1 MSFSTI
7 IYVAMGGA
15 IGAVGRFAV
24 VSFVGNLAHAGGTSF
39 PFGTMVVNVLGSF
52 ILGALVEFSALAWSP
67 SPEIRA
73 MLVVGMLGAFTTFST
88 FSLDVVTLSTRGAW
102 MQVAL
107 YLGLSVAL
115 SVLALYMGM
124 QTLRTLLN

>member
-1 MSFSTI
+1 MSLW
-7 IYVAMGGA
+7 AA
-15 IGAVGRFAV
+15 QLGRLGV
-24 VSFVGNLAHAGGTSF
+24 LLLSPLLVIWPMLAGQVFLLAPWSLMF
-39 PFGTMVVNVLGSF
+39 WGSF